1 MRFSKWS
8 CEVGRVL
15 PERAGLLR
23 IAFGLFISAIIV
35 LAIPTPAVSQWRVVT
50 DIRVSGGDESDLVI
64 DPSVTR
70 AVVPGGSFMEITP
83 SITARRWIGR
93 GGLATLGT
101 FATLQRFLNDE
112 SRLLYAHTAW
122 GDAFHNFGNDFRGRL
137 SATFDYFDD
146 SQRETVRRLGLGAEL
161 GVAFVRSQWNA
172 ELWGGARGRRYP
184 NLTMQDNR
192 NRTSVYTETVWSG
205 GTTIRISPVDGVDLR
220 GNGILQFTDSRDPP
234 FDSNSW
240 TVSGSVDTRL
250 MSSLF
255 LTVSAAYQER
265 DFTER
270 SAGENRDKYWQVGTG
285 LRYTVFSGW
294 ATSVRW
300 AYSNY
305 TWTDGSDEDAYRL
318 AVELHYT
325 WGRRAAPPPPRVDV
339 DALARESG
347 GSVQKPDPK
356 GNVRLRIRA
365 PGAEEVAVSGNFN
378 DWDPRGA
385 LLRRVGDGWWEIY
398 IELGPGI
405 YEYAYVIDGKWTTPP
420 EAKLTVEDG
429 FGGRNG
435 ILEVLPAEL

>member
-1 MRFSKWS
+1 
-8 CEVGRVL
+8 
-15 PERAGLLR
+15 
-23 IAFGLFISAIIV
+23 
-35 LAIPTPAVSQWRVVT
+35 
-50 DIRVSGGDESDLVI
+50 
-64 DPSVTR
+64 
-70 AVVPGGSFMEITP
+70 
-83 SITARRWIGR
+83 
-93 GGLATLGT
+93 
-101 FATLQRFLNDE
+101 
-112 SRLLYAHTAW
+112 
-122 GDAFHNFGNDFRGRL
+122 
-137 SATFDYFDD
+137 
-146 SQRETVRRLGLGAEL
+146 
-161 GVAFVRSQWNA
+161 
-172 ELWGGARGRRYP
+172 
-184 NLTMQDNR
+184 MQDNR
-192 NRTSVYTETVWSG
+192 NRTSAYTETVRSG
-205 GTTIRISPVDGVDLR
+205 GTTIPISPVDGVDLR
-220 GNGILQFTDSRDPP
+220 GNGILQFTDSRDPL

-240 TVSGSVDTRL
+240 TVSGGVDTRL

-270 SAGENRDKYWQVGTG
+270 SAGEDRDKYWQVGTG

-305 TWTDGSDEDAYRL
+305 TWTGGSDEDAYRL

-365 PGAEEVAVSGNFN
+365 PGAEEVTVAGNFN
-378 DWDPRGA
+378 DWEPRGA
-385 LLRRVGDGWWEIY
+385 LLRPVGDGWWEIY